1 MKKPFRLRTAVLI
14 GVALLL
20 VVAVCI
26 GTGISAKY
34 RQEVPLRGTV
44 FYDPSL
50 ADSVACIEHTAQR
63 GVDGV
68 YTLGNVETAANA
80 YVLMPG
86 VDAPR
91 DVFVRIEG
99 KTAAAAYLYVEVVD
113 RLSDDDVSFAL
124 TDDWEKLEDVTGQKG
139 GTVYV
144 YKDIVDDSTGRDE
157 GADET
162 PDEDAPI
169 EIPLIKYDTVTVSHK
184 LLPTASWEGK
194 TLSFYPYL
202 CRAEENKTAAE
213 CFDPEGKGDG
223 AEDTYTLA
231 PDVTFTVIDS
241 AVTVGDTGYSVYIRA
256 TVTVNWRNAS
266 GELLAVAPEESTDYS
281 FTPGEGWSKGS
292 DGYYYYASPVES
304 GQSTTAL
311 LGGLTRTG
319 TAPEGCRLV
328 ADVAAE
334 AIQCAGTT
342 DDDDLPAVTDAWGC
356 TVDEDMTIGK

>member
-50 ADSVACIEHTAQR
+50 ADGVACIEHMAQR

-113 RLSDDDVSFAL
+113 RLSDDDVAFAL
-124 TDDWEKLEDVTGQKG
+124 TDDWEKLEDVAGQKG

-144 YKDIVDDSTGRDE
+144 YKETVDDSTGLDDNRE
-157 GADET
+157 
-162 PDEDAPI
+162 EDAPI
-169 EIPLIKYDTVTVSHK
+169 EIPLIEDDSVTVSHK

-194 TLSFYPYL
+194 KLSFYPYL
-202 CRAEENKTAAE
+202 CRAKEDKTAAE
-213 CFDPEGKGDG
+213 CFDPEGMGAG

-231 PDVTFTVIDS
+231 PDVVFTVSGS
-241 AVTVGDTGYSVYIRA
+241 AVTVGDTDYSVYIRA
-256 TVTVNWRNAS
+256 TVTFNWRNAS
-266 GELLAVAPEESTDYS
+266 GELLAAAPEENTDYR
-281 FTPGEGWSKGS
+281 FTPGNGWSQGP
-292 DGYYYYASPVES
+292 DGYYYYANPVES

-319 TAPEGCRLV
+319 SAPEGCELV
-328 ADVAAE
+328 ADMAAE

-342 DDDDLPAVTDAWGC
+342 DEDDVPAVTDAWGC
-356 TVDEDMTIGK
+356 TVGDDMTISK